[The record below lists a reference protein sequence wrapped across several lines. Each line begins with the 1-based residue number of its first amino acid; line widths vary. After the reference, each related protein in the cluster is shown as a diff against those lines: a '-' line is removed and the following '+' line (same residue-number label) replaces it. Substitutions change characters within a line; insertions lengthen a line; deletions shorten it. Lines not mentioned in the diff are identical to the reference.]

1 MSICGCAG
9 RVQRP
14 LIAGLMMVDVL
25 GHETELLLW
34 NFTIDLKL
42 VKNSLHRK
50 MWETVYKQDWL
61 I

>member
-9 RVQRP
+9 RVQHP
-14 LIAGLMMVDVL
+14 LIAGLMIVDVL
-25 GHETELLLW
+25 GHKTELLLW
-34 NFTIDLKL
+34 NFTIDLKA

-50 MWETVYKQDWL
+50 VWETVYKQDWL